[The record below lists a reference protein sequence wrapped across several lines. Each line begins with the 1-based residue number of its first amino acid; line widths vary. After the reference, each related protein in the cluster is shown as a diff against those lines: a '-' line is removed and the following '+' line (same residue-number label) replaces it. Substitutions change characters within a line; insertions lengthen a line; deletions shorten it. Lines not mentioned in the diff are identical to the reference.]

1 MGENDSNKEYV
12 NYLRDMSKHSYNYD
26 YNKAK
31 VIIAIWLIIATFG
44 CLIIFHILMCT
55 KEAREQLGKRLKSF
69 ISKYYESVIIFDIKK
84 SSILQFKDEKIFF
97 FFIKRVAFP
106 MMLVAV
112 VIITSFDIYLYWKY
126 RNLHI
131 YYNVN
136 DNRFLYFFPIPC
148 VAPTIFGVNFVM
160 SVATTL
166 WIFYWDKLKAKLTKI
181 LDELNKWNAKLKKCW
196 DKLMKYEEAI
206 PPLERDE
213 GKKQKKYNIEENIA
227 ENEQESNNNRKDK
240 LKQHCEK
247 FLIFA
252 TLVLLFGVVYLFYHG
267 FWMIIALLIYPVQ
280 VLVCG
285 IFIVPLMFF
294 TIPIWNT
301 IIKIAENWFDA
312 CNESS
317 CCISCCTY
325 ICSCCIHCCLVIID
339 FCICCCLV
347 IIYPCICCY
356 KNICKYCKNKRK
368 WQPFCKG
375 CVWLAILVYELLLWG
390 LFIAILFY
398 ISRFLFGS
406 NISEIKMY
414 QLVFSCI
421 GIAIFSGIL
430 ACLNT
435 ELVIQPQNNKENQ
448 DEHQQEKKKNQDEQ
462 QQEKKENQDE
472 HQQEKKEN
480 QDEQQQEKKENQDE
494 QQQEKKETQDE
505 YQQINEENQDGH

>member
-1 MGENDSNKEYV
+1 MGETSSNSDYA
-12 NYLRDMSKHSYNYD
+12 NYLRDMYKQSYYYD

-44 CLIIFHILMCT
+44 CIILFHILICM

-69 ISKYYESVIIFDIKK
+69 ISNYYESVIIFDIKK

-97 FFIKRVAFP
+97 FFIERVAFP

-112 VIITSFDIYLYWKY
+112 VIITCFDIYLYRKY

-131 YYNVN
+131 FYNE
-136 DNRFLYFFPIPC
+136 NRFLYLFPIPC
-148 VAPTIFGVNFVM
+148 AAPTIFGVNFVM
-160 SVATTL
+160 SVATTI
-166 WIFYWDKLKAKLTKI
+166 WIFYWD
-181 LDELNKWNAKLKKCW
+181 ELNKRNAKLKKCW
-196 DKLMKYEEAI
+196 DKLMKHEEVI
-206 PPLERDE
+206 PPLEQNE
-213 GKKQKKYNIEENIA
+213 GQKLQNNTA

-267 FWMIIALLIYPVQ
+267 FWMIIALLVYPVR
-280 VLVCG
+280 VLIGG
-285 IFIVPLMFF
+285 IFIAPLMFV

-317 CCISCCTY
+317 CFISCCIY

-356 KNICKYCKNKRK
+356 
-368 WQPFCKG
+368 
-375 CVWLAILVYELLLWG
+375 
-390 LFIAILFY
+390 
-398 ISRFLFGS
+398 
-406 NISEIKMY
+406 
-414 QLVFSCI
+414 
-421 GIAIFSGIL
+421 
-430 ACLNT
+430 
-435 ELVIQPQNNKENQ
+435 
-448 DEHQQEKKKNQDEQ
+448 
-462 QQEKKENQDE
+462 
-472 HQQEKKEN
+472 
-480 QDEQQQEKKENQDE
+480 
-494 QQQEKKETQDE
+494 
-505 YQQINEENQDGH
+505 